1 MRYVLDSSA
10 VIALLSREPGA
21 EKVAGLLDI
30 SLISSVNFSEVV
42 GFFARRGLTRSDV
55 ENYLPAQALE
65 VVPVDRKT
73 AFEAGMMLQ
82 LLSQYG
88 LSLGDRICLA
98 LARQRSAPVL
108 TADRMWMKVA
118 ADLGVTVE
126 LIR

>member
-82 LLSQYG
+82 LVSQYG

-108 TADRMWMKVA
+108 TADRIWMKVA